1 MQAHPLG
8 NGATNIILIN
18 KEKIQ
23 RTIIKNKTIMTTFF
37 IEALVFILV
46 LLLFALFASWIG
58 KFNGNR
64 KEQFIEKTLSRKEA
78 FIDKSIENVL
88 DKVSTTV
95 TSCIDMARDSSKIG
109 PWYLVVYT
117 QDSNYPIW
125 ISNNTIRS
133 VHPDSAN
140 NKIIVKQF
148 NGEDMVIE
156 NVISYELCS
165 ANEMCDYDM

>member
-1 MQAHPLG
+1 M
-8 NGATNIILIN
+8 NIIFSTLI
-18 KEKIQ
+18 
-23 RTIIKNKTIMTTFF
+23 
-37 IEALVFILV
+37 VILI
-46 LLLFALFASWIG
+46 LLLFTIFAAWID
-58 KFNGNR
+58 KFNAKH
-64 KEQFIEKTLSRKEA
+64 KEAFIEKILDRKEA

-95 TSCIDMARDSSKIG
+95 TSGIDMARDSSKIG

-133 VHPDSAN
+133 VLPDPAN

-148 NGEDMVIE
+148 NGEDIVIE
-156 NVISYELCS
+156 NVESYELCS
-165 ANEMCDYDM
+165 GSDMCDYDM